1 MKKLYTYLNV
11 TIFFGKNHFRVAKID
26 LNVWY
31 VSFGGIFLLKGGFGF
46 FVQAT
51 EILFLALCFLLLKFT
66 HLGNFG

>member
-11 TIFFGKNHFRVAKID
+11 TIFLGKNHFRVAKID
-26 LNVWY
+26 LNVCY
-31 VSFGGIFLLKGGFGF
+31 ERFGGIFLLKSGFGF

-51 EILFLALCFLLLKFT
+51 EILFLALCLLLLKFT